1 MFVPLGESPLYLSVN
16 SHKHGIV
23 NSIDESNTGV
33 TYLIKRFFLLLFE
46 LSELLMRTGWHTAL
60 YLDSVNKTV
69 IPMDDIRKHLDP
81 G

>member
-1 MFVPLGESPLYLSVN
+1 MPLGESPLYLRVN
-16 SHKHGIV
+16 SHKHGII

-60 YLDSVNKTV
+60 YLDFVNKTV